1 METGISA
8 VTVFLQGLLSFFS
21 PCVLPLVP
29 LYVSYLSGGAKVVE
43 EDGRV
48 RYPRKKVLVNTAFFV
63 VGISFAFFL
72 LGFAFTALGRF
83 FSGNRIWFSRIS
95 GAFMILF
102 GLYQMGLFARS
113 GALEREHR
121 LPFRLERFTM
131 NPLVAFILGFT
142 FSFAWTPCVGPAL
155 TGVLLMASSSA
166 SALKGFFLV
175 AIYTLGF
182 VLPFLAV
189 GLFTGKVLDAFGRRK
204 NVVKYTVK
212 IGGALLL
219 LMGVMTLTG
228 FMNGISGYLSR
239 ISPGGATGESAVEI
253 AGAEDGV
260 DPQTAV
266 NGADETDKG
275 KTEHADANGAGSD
288 SADADKTGPAEETGT
303 DPKPDEKTQPS
314 TEEEAN
320 TDDNRVP
327 APDFTLTDQNGES
340 HTFSDYLGKTVFLN
354 FWATW
359 CPPCQREMPDIQA
372 LYEKYGE
379 NQKDL
384 IVLGVANPKTEEQ
397 PYNQDGSEE
406 EVAAFLE
413 EKGYT
418 FPVVM
423 DTTGEL
429 FSWYGVRSFPTT
441 FMIDREGNVFGYVPG
456 ALTAEMMEEIVRQT
470 MEGR

>member
-8 VTVFLQGLLSFFS
+8 ITVFLQGIVSFFS

-29 LYVSYLSGGAKVVE
+29 LYISYLSGGAKVVE

-48 RYPRKKVLVNTAFFV
+48 RYPRKKVMVNTAFFV

-121 LPFRLERFTM
+121 LPFRLERFSM
-131 NPLVAFILGFT
+131 NPLVALALGFT

-175 AIYTLGF
+175 GIYTLGF

-189 GLFTGKVLDAFGRRK
+189 GLFTGKVLDAFSRKK

-239 ISPGGATGESAVEI
+239 ISPGGAAGESAI
-253 AGAEDGV
+253 GMAGTENGMEPRADA
-260 DPQTAV
+260 D
-266 NGADETDKG
+266 GADEIETG
-275 KTEHADANGAGSD
+275 KTENSDADETAKEDGAG
-288 SADADKTGPAEETGT
+288 TGT
-303 DPKPDEKTQPS
+303 AEGTEANSNQDGKTRSSP
-314 TEEEAN
+314 EEEA
-320 TDDNRVP
+320 DENRVP
-327 APDFTLTDQNGES
+327 APDFTLTDQNKES

-372 LYEKYGE
+372 LYEEYGE
-379 NQKDL
+379 NQGDL

-397 PYNQDGSEE
+397 PYNQDGSVE